1 MEKISN
7 DYRENVRVLDG
18 LLGVGRSCDMVSR
31 DYLIGGR
38 RARLWVVD
46 GFGSDSI
53 LERMGAFWLT
63 LKPENV
69 VGLTE
74 MQDFLDRYITFS
86 ESNVTFDISDAVTSV
101 FLGKSL
107 LAVEGLAGVALMD
120 AKGYPSRS
128 VHEPPDGK
136 VLRGSHDGFVEAVV
150 PNMALLRRRI
160 RDPHLTMEGHKVGSR
175 THNDAVLCYLD
186 DRVDQDLLRKLRGK
200 LLGLDV
206 RSLSMAQ
213 ESLAE
218 AIRPKQWYNPFPK
231 VRYTERPDAA
241 AASIMEGSIV
251 LMVDN
256 SPSVMILPTGFFD
269 FTQESNDYY
278 FPPLVGTY
286 LRVLRVTVFLLS
298 LFITPAWYLMVSEP
312 NRLPGWLNFL
322 SSPEPVSL
330 SLLSQLLV
338 VEFLIDVLKLASLNT
353 PDSLS
358 NSFSMLGA
366 LVLGDF
372 AVQAGWL
379 GPEVLVYM
387 AFVSVA
393 GFAQP
398 SYELGYAFKLLRVA
412 LLLVTAAF
420 DVWGFCLG
428 VVGIF
433 VLLCTTKPLGISI
446 HWFPSTAR
454 RCCGCWSGNLSAG
467 TIPESLSIER

>member
-1 MEKISN
+1 
-7 DYRENVRVLDG
+7 
-18 LLGVGRSCDMVSR
+18 MVSR

-186 DRVDQDLLRKLRGK
+186 DKVDQDLLRKLRGK

-206 RSLSMAQ
+206 RSLTMAQ

-433 VLLCTTKPLGISI
+433 ILLCTTKPLVGKGYLYPLVPFNGKALLRLLVREPISRDN
-446 HWFPSTAR
+446 T
-454 RCCGCWSGNLSAG
+454 
-467 TIPESLSIER
+467 

>member
-186 DRVDQDLLRKLRGK
+186 DKVDQDLLRKLRGK

-358 NSFSMLGA
+358 NSFSIN
-366 LVLGDF
+366 
-372 AVQAGWL
+372 
-379 GPEVLVYM
+379 
-387 AFVSVA
+387 
-393 GFAQP
+393 
-398 SYELGYAFKLLRVA
+398 SYSDELEISLYGLTQKEIIQTLLEECVI
-412 LLLVTAAF
+412 VF
-420 DVWGFCLG
+420 F
-428 VVGIF
+428 
-433 VLLCTTKPLGISI
+433 
-446 HWFPSTAR
+446 
-454 RCCGCWSGNLSAG
+454 WS
-467 TIPESLSIER
+467 

>member
-69 VGLTE
+69 MSLTE

-387 AFVSVA
+387 AFVAVA
-393 GFAQP
+393 NYAQH
-398 SYELGYAFKLLRVA
+398 SYEMGYATKLCRM
-412 LLLVTAAF
+412 LLLVLIWLW
-420 DVWGFCLG
+420 DWWGFAA
-428 VVGIF
+428 GI
-433 VLLCTTKPLGISI
+433 VITLTLIVTAKPLVGKGYLYPLIP
-446 HWFPSTAR
+446 FDRKKLAR
-454 RCCGCWSGNLSAG
+454 LLYRRPVTKKNS
-467 TIPESLSIER
+467 

>member
-150 PNMALLRRRI
+150 LNMALLRRRI

-412 LLLVTAAF
+412 LLLVTAVF

-433 VLLCTTKPLGISI
+433 VLLCTTKPLVGKGYLYPLVPFNGKALLRLLVREPISRDN
-446 HWFPSTAR
+446 T
-454 RCCGCWSGNLSAG
+454 
-467 TIPESLSIER
+467 

>member
-46 GFGSDSI
+46 GFGSYSI

-186 DRVDQDLLRKLRGK
+186 DKVDQDLLRKLRGK

-206 RSLSMAQ
+206 RSLTMAQ

-433 VLLCTTKPLGISI
+433 VLLCTTKPLVGKGYLYPLVPFNGKALLRLLVREPISRDN
-446 HWFPSTAR
+446 T
-454 RCCGCWSGNLSAG
+454 
-467 TIPESLSIER
+467 

>member
-38 RARLWVVD
+38 QARLWVVD

-206 RSLSMAQ
+206 RSLTMAQ

-433 VLLCTTKPLGISI
+433 VLLCTTKPLVGKGYLYPLVPFNGKALLRLLVREPISRDN
-446 HWFPSTAR
+446 T
-454 RCCGCWSGNLSAG
+454 
-467 TIPESLSIER
+467 

>member
-1 MEKISN
+1 MEKFST
-7 DYRENVRVLDG
+7 DYMENVQTLDQ

-186 DRVDQDLLRKLRGK
+186 DKVDQDLLRKLRGK

-206 RSLSMAQ
+206 RSLTMAQ

-433 VLLCTTKPLGISI
+433 VLLCTTKPLVGKGYLYPLVPFNGKALLRLLVREPISRDN
-446 HWFPSTAR
+446 T
-454 RCCGCWSGNLSAG
+454 
-467 TIPESLSIER
+467 

>member
-186 DRVDQDLLRKLRGK
+186 DKVDQDLLRKLRGK

-338 VEFLIDVLKLASLNT
+338 VEFLINVLKLASLNT

-433 VLLCTTKPLGISI
+433 ILLCTTKPLVGKGYLYPLVPFNGKALLRLLVREPISRDN
-446 HWFPSTAR
+446 T
-454 RCCGCWSGNLSAG
+454 
-467 TIPESLSIER
+467 

>member
-107 LAVEGLAGVALMD
+107 LAVEGLEGVALMD

-128 VHEPPDGK
+128 VNEPPDGK

-206 RSLSMAQ
+206 RSLTMAQ

-286 LRVLRVTVFLLS
+286 LRVLRVAVFLLS
-298 LFITPAWYLMVSEP
+298 LFITPAWYLMVSAP
-312 NRLPGWLNFL
+312 NRLPGWLDFL

-433 VLLCTTKPLGISI
+433 VLLCTTKPLVGKGYLYPLVPFNGKALLRLLVREPISRDN
-446 HWFPSTAR
+446 T
-454 RCCGCWSGNLSAG
+454 
-467 TIPESLSIER
+467 

>member
-186 DRVDQDLLRKLRGK
+186 DKVDQDLLRKLRGK

-206 RSLSMAQ
+206 RSLTMAQ

-412 LLLVTAAF
+412 LLLATAAF

-433 VLLCTTKPLGISI
+433 VLLCTTKPLVGKGYLYPLVPFNGKALLRLLVREPISRDN
-446 HWFPSTAR
+446 T
-454 RCCGCWSGNLSAG
+454 
-467 TIPESLSIER
+467 

>member
-7 DYRENVRVLDG
+7 DYRENVRMLDG

-69 VGLTE
+69 AGLTE

-186 DRVDQDLLRKLRGK
+186 DKVDQDLLRKLRGK

-433 VLLCTTKPLGISI
+433 ILLCTTKPLVGKGYLYPLVPFNGKALLRLLVREPISRDN
-446 HWFPSTAR
+446 T
-454 RCCGCWSGNLSAG
+454 
-467 TIPESLSIER
+467 

>member
-412 LLLVTAAF
+412 LLLVTAAL

-428 VVGIF
+428 AVGIF
-433 VLLCTTKPLGISI
+433 VLLCTTKPLVGKGYLYPLIPFDGRALLRLLVREPISRDN
-446 HWFPSTAR
+446 T
-454 RCCGCWSGNLSAG
+454 
-467 TIPESLSIER
+467 

>member
-7 DYRENVRVLDG
+7 DYRENIRVLDG

-206 RSLSMAQ
+206 RSLTMAQ

-433 VLLCTTKPLGISI
+433 ILLCTTKPLVGKGYLYPLVPFNGKALLRLLVREPISRDN
-446 HWFPSTAR
+446 T
-454 RCCGCWSGNLSAG
+454 
-467 TIPESLSIER
+467 

>member
-7 DYRENVRVLDG
+7 DYRENIRVLDG

-186 DRVDQDLLRKLRGK
+186 DKVDQDLLRKLRGK

-338 VEFLIDVLKLASLNT
+338 VEFLTDVLKLASLNT

-433 VLLCTTKPLGISI
+433 ILLCTTKPLVGKGYLYPLVPFNGKALLRLLVREPISRDN
-446 HWFPSTAR
+446 T
-454 RCCGCWSGNLSAG
+454 
-467 TIPESLSIER
+467 

>member
-7 DYRENVRVLDG
+7 DYRENVRMLDG

-186 DRVDQDLLRKLRGK
+186 DKVDQDLLRKLRGK

-387 AFVSVA
+387 AFVAVA

-398 SYELGYAFKLLRVA
+398 RYELGYAFKLLRVA

-433 VLLCTTKPLGISI
+433 ILLCTTKPLVGKGYLYPLVPFNGKALLRLLVREPISRDN
-446 HWFPSTAR
+446 T
-454 RCCGCWSGNLSAG
+454 
-467 TIPESLSIER
+467 

>member
-18 LLGVGRSCDMVSR
+18 LLGVSRSCDMVSR

-86 ESNVTFDISDAVTSV
+86 ESNVTFDVSDAVTSV

-186 DRVDQDLLRKLRGK
+186 DKVDQDLLRKLRGK

-433 VLLCTTKPLGISI
+433 ILLCTTKPLVGKGYLYPLVPFNGKALLRLLVREPISRDN
-446 HWFPSTAR
+446 T
-454 RCCGCWSGNLSAG
+454 
-467 TIPESLSIER
+467 

>member
-186 DRVDQDLLRKLRGK
+186 DKVDQDLLRKLRGK

-412 LLLVTAAF
+412 LLLVTAVF

-433 VLLCTTKPLGISI
+433 ILLCTTKPLVGKGYLYPLVPFNGKALLRLLVREPISRDN
-446 HWFPSTAR
+446 T
-454 RCCGCWSGNLSAG
+454 
-467 TIPESLSIER
+467 

>member
-206 RSLSMAQ
+206 RSLTMAQ

-412 LLLVTAAF
+412 LLLVTAAC

-433 VLLCTTKPLGISI
+433 VLLCTTKPLVGKGYLYPLVPFNGKALLRLLVREPISRDN
-446 HWFPSTAR
+446 T
-454 RCCGCWSGNLSAG
+454 
-467 TIPESLSIER
+467 